1 MAPPPYSFYTL
12 EIKKWQFEEIE
23 WARKKL
29 GLLNDF
35 ITKDEIKRLITHWL
49 SAIPTK
55 NPNTPGIEKEFDETA
70 KAYKILWEYCQG
82 DSCHFDEEAFK
93 KNAIL
98 VKVRVG

>member
-1 MAPPPYSFYTL
+1 MGK
-12 EIKKWQFEEIE
+12 E
-23 WARKKL
+23 KL

-49 SAIPTK
+49 SCHPDK
-55 NPNTPGIEKEFDETA
+55 KSKYPGIEKEFDETA